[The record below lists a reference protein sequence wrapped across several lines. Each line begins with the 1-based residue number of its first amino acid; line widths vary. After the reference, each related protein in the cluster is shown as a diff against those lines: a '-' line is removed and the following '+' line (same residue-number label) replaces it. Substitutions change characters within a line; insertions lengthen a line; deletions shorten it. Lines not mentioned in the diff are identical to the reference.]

1 MKRRFLALVLAGCLA
16 AVLST
21 AAWAM
26 SPTGF
31 YLNVELPSGETIA
44 LDVESGDSIDN
55 VKEELEMKTKIA
67 AGEQHLYYGGKL
79 LVDGR
84 TLANYNIQKG
94 STLLLTTKIKGT
106 PAGEKL
112 TEENMSGSTIGAP
125 VTISEKTLNS
135 GTYYLCNNVKLTQ
148 ALVIQG
154 DVTLDLNGFV
164 LKITGSGSVIK
175 IESGTLTLVDSHPA
189 AIHKFVKEATGLWT
203 LNENAGTEI
212 VKGGVITGGI
222 GREHSFSSVYGSIS
236 ENGGGGVFINQDASF
251 VMESGNIV
259 GCSAVGEHNTAGG
272 VLVARSASFVMKAG
286 KIAGC
291 TAARGGGVYVADKN
305 EAKTL
310 GRFTMEGGSIVGCVA
325 TDESY
330 SGGGVANHGDFT
342 MTGGTI
348 RSCTATAG
356 HGGGICSV
364 RQLHISGSAVVTDC
378 KAGGSYASSGAML
391 ISPDSTYTAIIAG
404 GTFDGNVVNNKSTTI
419 TGGTFSDE
427 VQNSGVIENGQ
438 FNGAVNNYEG
448 TIKGGTFYGSVK
460 NESDYDDGV
469 LRRAGTISGGTF
481 NGTVTNEAAGRIS
494 GGTYNGSVY
503 GTFYTVAFVSNGGT
517 AVPNQKYANTPVTA
531 PTVSRAGYTLVGWYT
546 DEACTAAYDFTQ
558 PVTDSVTLYAKWE
571 AAPRYYYNSGTTTD
585 TDNADED
592 KKGSPKTFDPGAGI
606 YAVSVALSLTGTAW
620 IGRKRH

>member
-31 YLNVELPSGETIA
+31 YLNVELPSGKTIA
-44 LDVESGDSIDN
+44 LDAESGDSIDN
-55 VKEELEMKTKIA
+55 IKGKLETKTKIA

-164 LKITGSGSVIK
+164 LQHENRDANDSVIQMD
-175 IESGTLTLVDSHPA
+175 SGTLTLVDSNPD

-251 VMESGNIV
+251 VMEGGNIV

-291 TAARGGGVYVADKN
+291 TAARGGGVYVADRDGDY
-305 EAKTL
+305 AL
-310 GRFTMEGGSIVGCVA
+310 GSFTMNGGTIEWCVA
-325 TDESY
+325 YGSAAYDD
-330 SGGGVANHGDFT
+330 GGGVNNLGSFT
-342 MTGGTI
+342 MNGGTI
-348 RSCTATAG
+348 RNCTAAYG
-356 HGGGICSV
+356 YGGGISSLRNITICGDAFV
-364 RQLHISGSAVVTDC
+364 RDCTASQDKSSAMYLNPSNPADRAVIE
-378 KAGGSYASSGAML
+378 GGTFRGNIYASPYCTGMVAV
-391 ISPDSTYTAIIAG
+391 TG
-404 GTFDGNVVNNKSTTI
+404 GTFDPGQPNGI
-419 TGGTFSDE
+419 TLHT
-427 VQNSGVIENGQ
+427 V
-438 FNGAVNNYEG
+438 
-448 TIKGGTFYGSVK
+448 
-460 NESDYDDGV
+460 
-469 LRRAGTISGGTF
+469 TF
-481 NGTVTNEAAGRIS
+481 N
-494 GGTYNGSVY
+494 
-503 GTFYTVAFVSNGGT
+503 SNGGSD
-517 AVPNQKYANTPVTA
+517 VPEQIRANAAATKPD
-531 PTVSRAGYTLVGWYT
+531 SRKAGYTLVGWYT
-546 DEACTAAYDFTQ
+546 DEACTAAYDFTK
-558 PVTDSVTLYAKWE
+558 PVTDNITLYAKWE

-592 KKGSPKTFDPGAGI
+592 KKGSPKTFDPGVGI
-606 YAVSVALSLTGTAW
+606 YAVSAALSLTGTAW

>member
-21 AAWAM
+21 AAWATL
-26 SPTGF
+26 PTGF

-44 LDVESGDSIDN
+44 LDAESGDSIDN
-55 VKEELEMKTKIA
+55 IKGKLETKTKIA
-67 AGEQHLYYGGKL
+67 AGEQHLYYGGNL

-164 LKITGSGSVIK
+164 LQHENRDANDSVIQMD
-175 IESGTLTLVDSHPA
+175 SGTLTLVDSNPD

-251 VMESGNIV
+251 VMEGGNIV

-291 TAARGGGVYVADKN
+291 TAARGGGVYVADRDGDY
-305 EAKTL
+305 AL
-310 GRFTMEGGSIVGCVA
+310 GSFTMNGGTIEWCVA
-325 TDESY
+325 YGSAAYDD
-330 SGGGVANHGDFT
+330 GGGVNNLGSFT
-342 MTGGTI
+342 MNGGTI
-348 RSCTATAG
+348 RNCTAAYG
-356 HGGGICSV
+356 YGGGISSLRNITICGDAFV
-364 RQLHISGSAVVTDC
+364 RDCTASQDKSSAMYLNPSNPADRAVIE
-378 KAGGSYASSGAML
+378 GGTFRGNIYASPYCTGMVAV
-391 ISPDSTYTAIIAG
+391 TG
-404 GTFDGNVVNNKSTTI
+404 GTFDPGQPNGI
-419 TGGTFSDE
+419 TLHT
-427 VQNSGVIENGQ
+427 V
-438 FNGAVNNYEG
+438 
-448 TIKGGTFYGSVK
+448 
-460 NESDYDDGV
+460 
-469 LRRAGTISGGTF
+469 TF
-481 NGTVTNEAAGRIS
+481 N
-494 GGTYNGSVY
+494 
-503 GTFYTVAFVSNGGT
+503 SNGGSD
-517 AVPNQKYANTPVTA
+517 VPEQIRANAAATKPA
-531 PTVSRAGYTLVGWYT
+531 DPTRSGYVFAGWYT

-592 KKGSPKTFDPGAGI
+592 KKGSPKTFDPGVGI

>member
-21 AAWAM
+21 AAWAT

-31 YLNVELPSGETIA
+31 CLNVELPSGKTIA

-55 VKEELEMKTKIA
+55 VKQKVQNA
-67 AGEQHLYYGGKL
+67 AGVSATEQYLYYGGKL
-79 LVDGR
+79 LVDDR

-135 GTYYLCNNVKLTQ
+135 GTYYLCNNVNLTHP
-148 ALVIQG
+148 LVIQG

-251 VMESGNIV
+251 VMEGGNIV

-291 TAARGGGVYVADKN
+291 TAARGGGVYVADRDGDY
-305 EAKTL
+305 AL
-310 GRFTMEGGSIVGCVA
+310 GSFTMNGGTIEWCVA
-325 TDESY
+325 YGSAAYDD
-330 SGGGVANHGDFT
+330 GGGVNNLGSFT
-342 MTGGTI
+342 MNGGTI
-348 RSCTATAG
+348 RNCTAAYG
-356 HGGGICSV
+356 YGGGISSLRNITICGDAFV
-364 RQLHISGSAVVTDC
+364 RDCTASQDKSSAMYLNPSNPADRAVIE
-378 KAGGSYASSGAML
+378 GGTFRGNIYASPYCTGMVAV
-391 ISPDSTYTAIIAG
+391 TG
-404 GTFDGNVVNNKSTTI
+404 GTFDPGQPNGI
-419 TGGTFSDE
+419 TLHT
-427 VQNSGVIENGQ
+427 V
-438 FNGAVNNYEG
+438 
-448 TIKGGTFYGSVK
+448 
-460 NESDYDDGV
+460 
-469 LRRAGTISGGTF
+469 TF
-481 NGTVTNEAAGRIS
+481 N
-494 GGTYNGSVY
+494 
-503 GTFYTVAFVSNGGT
+503 SNGGSD
-517 AVPNQKYANTPVTA
+517 VPEQIRANAAATKPA
-531 PTVSRAGYTLVGWYT
+531 DPTRSGYVFAGWYT
-546 DEACTAAYDFTQ
+546 DEACTAAYDFAK
-558 PVTDSVTLYAKWE
+558 PVMDSVTLYAKWE
-571 AAPRYYYNSGTTTD
+571 AAPRYYYNSGTTETGKTD
-585 TDNADED
+585 EN
-592 KKGSPKTFDPGAGI
+592 KKGSPKTFDPGVGI

>member
-21 AAWAM
+21 AAWAT

-31 YLNVELPSGETIA
+31 CLNVELPSGKTIA

-55 VKEELEMKTKIA
+55 VKQKVQNA
-67 AGEQHLYYGGKL
+67 AGVSATEQYLYYGGKFL
-79 LVDGR
+79 NNGR
-84 TLANYNIQKG
+84 TLADYNIQKE
-94 STLLLTTKIKGT
+94 STLLVASEEKGT
-106 PAGEKL
+106 PSGTPLTAAEPSKEWVDITEEKVL
-112 TEENMSGSTIGAP
+112 TE
-125 VTISEKTLNS
+125 
-135 GTYYLCNNVKLTQ
+135 GTYFLCNNVNLTHP
-148 ALVIQG
+148 LVIRG
-154 DVTLDLNGFV
+154 NVTLDLNGFV

-251 VMESGNIV
+251 VMEGGNIV

-291 TAARGGGVYVADKN
+291 TAARGGGVYVADRDGDY
-305 EAKTL
+305 AL
-310 GRFTMEGGSIVGCVA
+310 GSFTMNGGTIEWCVA
-325 TDESY
+325 YGSAAYDD
-330 SGGGVANHGDFT
+330 GGGVNNLGSFT
-342 MTGGTI
+342 MNGGTI
-348 RSCTATAG
+348 RNCTAAYG
-356 HGGGICSV
+356 YGGGISSLRNITICGDAFV
-364 RQLHISGSAVVTDC
+364 RDCTASQDKSSAMYLNPSNPADRAVIE
-378 KAGGSYASSGAML
+378 GGTFRGNIYASPYCTGMVAV
-391 ISPDSTYTAIIAG
+391 TG
-404 GTFDGNVVNNKSTTI
+404 GTFDPGQPNGI
-419 TGGTFSDE
+419 TLHT
-427 VQNSGVIENGQ
+427 V
-438 FNGAVNNYEG
+438 
-448 TIKGGTFYGSVK
+448 
-460 NESDYDDGV
+460 
-469 LRRAGTISGGTF
+469 TF
-481 NGTVTNEAAGRIS
+481 N
-494 GGTYNGSVY
+494 
-503 GTFYTVAFVSNGGT
+503 SNGGSD
-517 AVPNQKYANTPVTA
+517 VPEQIRANAAATKPA
-531 PTVSRAGYTLVGWYT
+531 DPTRSGYVFAGWYT
-546 DEACTAAYDFTQ
+546 DEACTAAYDFTK

>member
-21 AAWAM
+21 AAWATLPTL
-26 SPTGF
+26 PTGF

-44 LDVESGDSIDN
+44 LDAESGDSIDN
-55 VKEELEMKTKIA
+55 IKGKLETKTKIA
-67 AGEQHLYYGGKL
+67 AGEQHLYYGGNL

-112 TEENMSGSTIGAP
+112 TEKNMSGSTIGAP

-175 IESGTLTLVDSHPA
+175 IESGTLTLVDSNPD

-251 VMESGNIV
+251 VMEGGNIV

-291 TAARGGGVYVADKN
+291 TAARGGGVYVADRDGDY
-305 EAKTL
+305 AL
-310 GRFTMEGGSIVGCVA
+310 GSFTMNGGTIEWCVA
-325 TDESY
+325 YGSAAYDD
-330 SGGGVANHGDFT
+330 GGGVNNLGSFT
-342 MTGGTI
+342 MNGGTI
-348 RSCTATAG
+348 RNCTAAYG
-356 HGGGICSV
+356 YGGGISSLRNITICGDAFV
-364 RQLHISGSAVVTDC
+364 RDCTASQDKSSAMYLNPSNPADRAVIE
-378 KAGGSYASSGAML
+378 GGTFRGNIYASPYCTGMVAV
-391 ISPDSTYTAIIAG
+391 TG
-404 GTFDGNVVNNKSTTI
+404 GTFDPGQPNGI
-419 TGGTFSDE
+419 TLHT
-427 VQNSGVIENGQ
+427 V
-438 FNGAVNNYEG
+438 
-448 TIKGGTFYGSVK
+448 
-460 NESDYDDGV
+460 
-469 LRRAGTISGGTF
+469 TF
-481 NGTVTNEAAGRIS
+481 N
-494 GGTYNGSVY
+494 
-503 GTFYTVAFVSNGGT
+503 SNGGSD
-517 AVPNQKYANTPVTA
+517 VPEQIRANAAATKPA
-531 PTVSRAGYTLVGWYT
+531 DPTRSGYVFAGWYT

-558 PVTDSVTLYAKWE
+558 PVRDSVTLYAKWE

-585 TDNADED
+585 TDNADKD
-592 KKGSPKTFDPGAGI
+592 KKDSPKTFDPGAGI

>member
-21 AAWAM
+21 AAWATL
-26 SPTGF
+26 PTGF

-44 LDVESGDSIDN
+44 LDAESGDSIDN
-55 VKEELEMKTKIA
+55 IKGKLETKTKIA
-67 AGEQHLYYGGKL
+67 AGEQHLYYGGNL

-135 GTYYLCNNVKLTQ
+135 GTYYLCNNVNLTHP
-148 ALVIQG
+148 LVIRG
-154 DVTLDLNGFV
+154 NVTLDLNGFV

-175 IESGTLTLVDSHPA
+175 IESGSLTLVDSHPA

-251 VMESGNIV
+251 VMEGGNIV

-291 TAARGGGVYVADKN
+291 TAARGGGVYVADRDGDY
-305 EAKTL
+305 AL
-310 GRFTMEGGSIVGCVA
+310 GSFTMNGGTIEWCVA
-325 TDESY
+325 YGSAAYDD
-330 SGGGVANHGDFT
+330 GGGVNNLGSFT
-342 MTGGTI
+342 MNGGTI
-348 RSCTATAG
+348 RNCTAAYG
-356 HGGGICSV
+356 YGGGISSLRNITICGDAFV
-364 RQLHISGSAVVTDC
+364 RDCTASQDKSSAMYLNPSNPADRAVIE
-378 KAGGSYASSGAML
+378 GGTFRGNIYASPYCTGMVAV
-391 ISPDSTYTAIIAG
+391 TG
-404 GTFDGNVVNNKSTTI
+404 GTFDPGQPNGI
-419 TGGTFSDE
+419 TLHT
-427 VQNSGVIENGQ
+427 V
-438 FNGAVNNYEG
+438 
-448 TIKGGTFYGSVK
+448 
-460 NESDYDDGV
+460 
-469 LRRAGTISGGTF
+469 TF
-481 NGTVTNEAAGRIS
+481 N
-494 GGTYNGSVY
+494 
-503 GTFYTVAFVSNGGT
+503 SNGGSD
-517 AVPNQKYANTPVTA
+517 VPEQIRANAAATKPD
-531 PTVSRAGYTLVGWYT
+531 SRKAGYTLVGWYT
-546 DEACTAAYDFTQ
+546 DEACTAAYDFTK
-558 PVTDSVTLYAKWE
+558 PVTDNITLYAKWE
-571 AAPRYYYNSGTTTD
+571 AAPRYYYNSGTTETGKTD
-585 TDNADED
+585 EN

>member
-31 YLNVELPSGETIA
+31 YLNVELPSGKTIA
-44 LDVESGDSIDN
+44 LDVESGDNIDN
-55 VKEELEMKTKIA
+55 IKGKLETKTKIA
-67 AGEQHLYYGGKL
+67 AGEQHLYYGGNL

-135 GTYYLCNNVKLTQ
+135 GTYYLCNNVNLTQ
-148 ALVIQG
+148 TLVIQG

-189 AIHKFVKEATGLWT
+189 AIHKFVKNTDDLWM
-203 LNENAGTEI
+203 LDESQGAGI
-212 VKGGVITGGI
+212 VRGGVITGGNA
-222 GREHSFSSVYGSIS
+222 GY
-236 ENGGGGVFINQDASF
+236 NDGGGVYVCPGAEL
-251 VMESGNIV
+251 VMQGGSIV
-259 GCSAVGEHNTAGG
+259 GC
-272 VLVARSASFVMKAG
+272 KA
-286 KIAGC
+286 KQ
-291 TAARGGGVYVADKN
+291 GGGVYVADKN

-310 GRFTMEGGSIVGCVA
+310 GRFTMKGGSIVGCVA

-348 RSCTATAG
+348 RSCTATG

-364 RQLHISGSAVVTDC
+364 RQMSISGSAVVTDC
-378 KAGGSYASSGAML
+378 TARGYYASSGAML

-419 TGGTFSDE
+419 TGGTFSGE

-448 TIKGGTFYGSVK
+448 TIK
-460 NESDYDDGV
+460 
-469 LRRAGTISGGTF
+469 GGTF

-546 DEACTAAYDFTQ
+546 DEACTAAYDFAQ
-558 PVTDSVTLYAKWE
+558 PVTDNITLYAKWE

-592 KKGSPKTFDPGAGI
+592 KKGSPKTFDPGAGL

>member
-21 AAWAM
+21 AAWATL
-26 SPTGF
+26 PTGF

-55 VKEELEMKTKIA
+55 IKGKLETKTKIA
-67 AGEQHLYYGGKL
+67 AGEQHLYYGGNL

-135 GTYYLCNNVKLTQ
+135 GTYYLCNNVNLTHP
-148 ALVIQG
+148 LVIRG
-154 DVTLDLNGFV
+154 NVTLDLNGFV

-175 IESGTLTLVDSHPA
+175 IENGTLTLVDSHPA

-251 VMESGNIV
+251 VMEGGNIV

-291 TAARGGGVYVADKN
+291 TAARGGGVYVADRDGDY
-305 EAKTL
+305 AL
-310 GRFTMEGGSIVGCVA
+310 GSFTMNGGTIEWCVA
-325 TDESY
+325 YGSAAYDD
-330 SGGGVANHGDFT
+330 GGGVNNLGSFT
-342 MTGGTI
+342 MNGGTI
-348 RSCTATAG
+348 RNCTAAYG
-356 HGGGICSV
+356 YGGGISSLRNITICGDAFV
-364 RQLHISGSAVVTDC
+364 RDCTASQDESSAMYLNPSNPADRAVIE
-378 KAGGSYASSGAML
+378 GGTFRGNIYASPYCTGMVAV
-391 ISPDSTYTAIIAG
+391 TG
-404 GTFDGNVVNNKSTTI
+404 GTFDPG
-419 TGGTFSDE
+419 
-427 VQNSGVIENGQ
+427 QPNGIPLYT
-438 FNGAVNNYEG
+438 V
-448 TIKGGTFYGSVK
+448 
-460 NESDYDDGV
+460 
-469 LRRAGTISGGTF
+469 TF
-481 NGTVTNEAAGRIS
+481 N
-494 GGTYNGSVY
+494 
-503 GTFYTVAFVSNGGT
+503 SNGGSD
-517 AVPNQKYANTPVTA
+517 VPGQIRANAAATA

-558 PVTDSVTLYAKWE
+558 PVRDSVTLYAKWE

-585 TDNADED
+585 TDNADKD

-620 IGRKRH
+620 ICRKRH

>member
-21 AAWAM
+21 AAWATLPTL
-26 SPTGF
+26 PTGF

-44 LDVESGDSIDN
+44 LDAESGDSIDN
-55 VKEELEMKTKIA
+55 IKGKLETKTKIA
-67 AGEQHLYYGGKL
+67 AGEQHLYYGGNL

-112 TEENMSGSTIGAP
+112 TEKNMSGSTIGAP

-175 IESGTLTLVDSHPA
+175 IESGTLTLVDSNPD

-251 VMESGNIV
+251 VMEGGNIV
-259 GCSAVGEHNTAGG
+259 GCSAVGEHSTAGG

-291 TAARGGGVYVADKN
+291 TAARGGGVYVADRDGDY
-305 EAKTL
+305 AL
-310 GRFTMEGGSIVGCVA
+310 GSFTMNGGTIEWCVA
-325 TDESY
+325 YGSAAYDD
-330 SGGGVANHGDFT
+330 GGGVNNLGSFT
-342 MTGGTI
+342 MNGGTI
-348 RSCTATAG
+348 RNCTAAYG
-356 HGGGICSV
+356 YGGGISSLRNITICGDAFV
-364 RQLHISGSAVVTDC
+364 RDCTASQDKSSAMYLNPSNPADRAVIE
-378 KAGGSYASSGAML
+378 GGTFRGNIYASPYCTGMVAV
-391 ISPDSTYTAIIAG
+391 TG
-404 GTFDGNVVNNKSTTI
+404 GTFDPGQPNGI
-419 TGGTFSDE
+419 TLHT
-427 VQNSGVIENGQ
+427 V
-438 FNGAVNNYEG
+438 
-448 TIKGGTFYGSVK
+448 
-460 NESDYDDGV
+460 
-469 LRRAGTISGGTF
+469 TF
-481 NGTVTNEAAGRIS
+481 N
-494 GGTYNGSVY
+494 
-503 GTFYTVAFVSNGGT
+503 SNGGSD
-517 AVPNQKYANTPVTA
+517 VPEQIRANAAATKPA
-531 PTVSRAGYTLVGWYT
+531 DPTRSGYVFAGWYT

-558 PVTDSVTLYAKWE
+558 PVRDSVTLYAKWE

-585 TDNADED
+585 TDNADKD
-592 KKGSPKTFDPGAGI
+592 KKDSPKTFDPGAGI
-606 YAVSVALSLTGTAW
+606 YAVSAALSLTGTAW

>member
-21 AAWAM
+21 AAWAT

-31 YLNVELPSGETIA
+31 CLNVELPSGKTIA

-55 VKEELEMKTKIA
+55 VKQKVQNA
-67 AGEQHLYYGGKL
+67 AGVSVTEQYLYYGGKFL
-79 LVDGR
+79 NNGR
-84 TLANYNIQKG
+84 TLADYNIQKE

-164 LKITGSGSVIK
+164 LQHENRDANDSVIK
-175 IESGTLTLVDSHPA
+175 IESGTLTLVDSNPD

-251 VMESGNIV
+251 VMEGGNIV

-291 TAARGGGVYVADKN
+291 TAARGGGVYVADRDGDY
-305 EAKTL
+305 AL
-310 GRFTMEGGSIVGCVA
+310 GSFTMNGGTIEWCVA
-325 TDESY
+325 YGSAAYDD
-330 SGGGVANHGDFT
+330 GGGVNNLGSFT
-342 MTGGTI
+342 MNGGTI
-348 RSCTATAG
+348 RNCTAAYG
-356 HGGGICSV
+356 YGGGISSLRNITICGDAFV
-364 RQLHISGSAVVTDC
+364 RDCTASQDKSSAMYLNPSNPADRAVIE
-378 KAGGSYASSGAML
+378 GGTFRGNIYASPYRTGMVAV
-391 ISPDSTYTAIIAG
+391 TG
-404 GTFDGNVVNNKSTTI
+404 GTFDPGQPNGI
-419 TGGTFSDE
+419 TLHT
-427 VQNSGVIENGQ
+427 V
-438 FNGAVNNYEG
+438 
-448 TIKGGTFYGSVK
+448 
-460 NESDYDDGV
+460 
-469 LRRAGTISGGTF
+469 TF
-481 NGTVTNEAAGRIS
+481 N
-494 GGTYNGSVY
+494 
-503 GTFYTVAFVSNGGT
+503 SNGGSD
-517 AVPNQKYANTPVTA
+517 VPGQIRANAAATKPA
-531 PTVSRAGYTLVGWYT
+531 DPTRSGYDFGGWYT
-546 DEACTAAYDFTQ
+546 DEAFTTEYTFTESEK
-558 PVTDSVTLYAKWE
+558 VTQALTLYAKWTKE
-571 AAPRYYYNSGTTTD
+571 AAKYYYYSPAVGS
-585 TDNADED
+585 ADAP
-592 KKGSPKTFDPGAGI
+592 KGSPKTFDAGAGI
-606 YAVSVALSLTGTAW
+606 YAVSAALSLTGTAW

>member
-21 AAWAM
+21 AAWAT

-44 LDVESGDSIDN
+44 LDAESGDSIDN
-55 VKEELEMKTKIA
+55 VKGKLETKTKIA
-67 AGEQHLYYGGKL
+67 AGEQHLYYGGNS

-164 LKITGSGSVIK
+164 LQHENRDANDSVIQMN
-175 IESGTLTLVDSHPA
+175 SGTLTLVDSNPD

-251 VMESGNIV
+251 VMEGGNIV

-291 TAARGGGVYVADKN
+291 TAARGGGVYVADRDGDY
-305 EAKTL
+305 AL
-310 GRFTMEGGSIVGCVA
+310 GSFTMNGGTIEWCVA
-325 TDESY
+325 YGSAAYDD
-330 SGGGVANHGDFT
+330 GGGVNNLGSFT
-342 MTGGTI
+342 MNGGTI
-348 RSCTATAG
+348 RNCTAAYG
-356 HGGGICSV
+356 YGGGISSLRNITICGDAFV
-364 RQLHISGSAVVTDC
+364 RDCTASQDKSSAMYLNPSNPADRAVIE
-378 KAGGSYASSGAML
+378 GGTFRGNIYASPYCTGMVAV
-391 ISPDSTYTAIIAG
+391 TG
-404 GTFDGNVVNNKSTTI
+404 GTFDPGQPNGI
-419 TGGTFSDE
+419 TLHT
-427 VQNSGVIENGQ
+427 V
-438 FNGAVNNYEG
+438 
-448 TIKGGTFYGSVK
+448 
-460 NESDYDDGV
+460 
-469 LRRAGTISGGTF
+469 TF
-481 NGTVTNEAAGRIS
+481 N
-494 GGTYNGSVY
+494 
-503 GTFYTVAFVSNGGT
+503 SNGGSD
-517 AVPNQKYANTPVTA
+517 VPGQIRANAAATKPA
-531 PTVSRAGYTLVGWYT
+531 DPTRSGYVFAGWYT

-558 PVTDSVTLYAKWE
+558 PVRDSVTLYAKWE
-571 AAPRYYYNSGTTTD
+571 AAPRYYYNSGTTETGKTD
-585 TDNADED
+585 EN

>member
-31 YLNVELPSGETIA
+31 YLNVELPSGKTIA

-164 LKITGSGSVIK
+164 LQHENRDANDSVIQMD
-175 IESGTLTLVDSHPA
+175 SGTLTLVDSNPD

-236 ENGGGGVFINQDASF
+236 ENGGGGVFINQDARF
-251 VMESGNIV
+251 VMEGGNIV

-291 TAARGGGVYVADKN
+291 TSARGGGVYVADRDGDY
-305 EAKTL
+305 AL
-310 GRFTMEGGSIVGCVA
+310 GSFTMNGGTIEWCVA
-325 TDESY
+325 YGSAAYDD
-330 SGGGVANHGDFT
+330 GGGVNNLGSFT
-342 MTGGTI
+342 MNGGTI
-348 RSCTATAG
+348 RNCTAAYG
-356 HGGGICSV
+356 YGGGISSLRNITICGDAFV
-364 RQLHISGSAVVTDC
+364 RDCTASQDKSSAMYLNPSNPADRAVIE
-378 KAGGSYASSGAML
+378 GGTFRGNIYASPYCTGMVAV
-391 ISPDSTYTAIIAG
+391 TG
-404 GTFDGNVVNNKSTTI
+404 GTFDPGQPNGI
-419 TGGTFSDE
+419 TLYT
-427 VQNSGVIENGQ
+427 V
-438 FNGAVNNYEG
+438 
-448 TIKGGTFYGSVK
+448 
-460 NESDYDDGV
+460 
-469 LRRAGTISGGTF
+469 TF
-481 NGTVTNEAAGRIS
+481 N
-494 GGTYNGSVY
+494 
-503 GTFYTVAFVSNGGT
+503 SNGGSD
-517 AVPNQKYANTPVTA
+517 VPEQMRANAAATKPD
-531 PTVSRAGYTLVGWYT
+531 SRKAGYTLVGWYT

-592 KKGSPKTFDPGAGI
+592 KKGSPKTFDPGAGL
-606 YAVSVALSLTGTAW
+606 YAVSAALSLTGTAW

>member
-44 LDVESGDSIDN
+44 LDAESGDSIDN
-55 VKEELEMKTKIA
+55 IKGKLETKTKIA
-67 AGEQHLYYGGKL
+67 AGEQHLYYGGNL

-164 LKITGSGSVIK
+164 LQHENRDANDSVIQMD
-175 IESGTLTLVDSHPA
+175 SGTLTLVDSNPD

-251 VMESGNIV
+251 VMEGGNIV

-291 TAARGGGVYVADKN
+291 TAARGGGVYVADRDGDY
-305 EAKTL
+305 AL
-310 GRFTMEGGSIVGCVA
+310 GSFTMNGGTIEWCVA
-325 TDESY
+325 YGSAAYDD
-330 SGGGVANHGDFT
+330 GGGVNNLGSFT
-342 MTGGTI
+342 MNGGTI
-348 RSCTATAG
+348 RNCTAAYG
-356 HGGGICSV
+356 YGGGISSLRNITICGDAFV
-364 RQLHISGSAVVTDC
+364 RDCTARQDKSSAMYLNPSNPADRAVIE
-378 KAGGSYASSGAML
+378 GGTFRGNIYASPYCTGMVAV
-391 ISPDSTYTAIIAG
+391 TG
-404 GTFDGNVVNNKSTTI
+404 GTFDPG
-419 TGGTFSDE
+419 
-427 VQNSGVIENGQ
+427 QPNGIPLYT
-438 FNGAVNNYEG
+438 V
-448 TIKGGTFYGSVK
+448 
-460 NESDYDDGV
+460 
-469 LRRAGTISGGTF
+469 TF
-481 NGTVTNEAAGRIS
+481 N
-494 GGTYNGSVY
+494 
-503 GTFYTVAFVSNGGT
+503 SNGGSD
-517 AVPNQKYANTPVTA
+517 VPEQIRANAAATKPD
-531 PTVSRAGYTLVGWYT
+531 SRKAGYTLVGWYT
-546 DEACTAAYDFTQ
+546 DKACTAAYDFTK
-558 PVTDSVTLYAKWE
+558 PVTDNITLYAKWE

-585 TDNADED
+585 TDNADKD
-592 KKGSPKTFDPGAGI
+592 KKDSPKTFDPGAGI
-606 YAVSVALSLTGTAW
+606 YAVSAALSLTGTAW

>member
-31 YLNVELPSGETIA
+31 YLNVELPSGKTIA
-44 LDVESGDSIDN
+44 LDAESGDSIDN
-55 VKEELEMKTKIA
+55 IKGKLETKTKIA

-164 LKITGSGSVIK
+164 LQHENRDANDSVIK
-175 IESGTLTLVDSHPA
+175 IESGTLTLVDSNPD

-251 VMESGNIV
+251 VMEGGNIV

-291 TAARGGGVYVADKN
+291 TAARGGGVYVADRDGDY
-305 EAKTL
+305 AL
-310 GRFTMEGGSIVGCVA
+310 GSFTMNGGTIEWCVA
-325 TDESY
+325 YGSAAYDD
-330 SGGGVANHGDFT
+330 GGGVNNLGSFT
-342 MTGGTI
+342 MNGGTI
-348 RSCTATAG
+348 RNCTAAYG
-356 HGGGICSV
+356 YGGGISSLRNITICGDAFV
-364 RQLHISGSAVVTDC
+364 RDCTARQDKSSAMYLNPSNPADRAVIE
-378 KAGGSYASSGAML
+378 GGTFRGNIYASPYCTGMVAV
-391 ISPDSTYTAIIAG
+391 TG
-404 GTFDGNVVNNKSTTI
+404 GTFDPG
-419 TGGTFSDE
+419 
-427 VQNSGVIENGQ
+427 QPNGIPLYT
-438 FNGAVNNYEG
+438 V
-448 TIKGGTFYGSVK
+448 
-460 NESDYDDGV
+460 
-469 LRRAGTISGGTF
+469 TF
-481 NGTVTNEAAGRIS
+481 N
-494 GGTYNGSVY
+494 
-503 GTFYTVAFVSNGGT
+503 SNGGSD
-517 AVPNQKYANTPVTA
+517 VPEQIRANAAATKPD
-531 PTVSRAGYTLVGWYT
+531 SRKAGYTLVGWYT

>member
-21 AAWAM
+21 AAWAT

-44 LDVESGDSIDN
+44 LDAASGDSIDN
-55 VKEELEMKTKIA
+55 IIGKLETKTKIA

-164 LKITGSGSVIK
+164 LQHENRDANDSVIK
-175 IESGTLTLVDSHPA
+175 IESGTLTLVDSNPD

-251 VMESGNIV
+251 VMEGGNIV

-291 TAARGGGVYVADKN
+291 TAARGGGVYVADRDGDY
-305 EAKTL
+305 AL
-310 GRFTMEGGSIVGCVA
+310 GSFTMNGGTIEWCVA
-325 TDESY
+325 YGSAAYDD
-330 SGGGVANHGDFT
+330 GGGVNNLGSFT
-342 MTGGTI
+342 MNGGTI
-348 RSCTATAG
+348 RNCTAAYG
-356 HGGGICSV
+356 YGGGISSLRNITICGDAFV
-364 RQLHISGSAVVTDC
+364 RDCTASQDESSAMYLNPSNPADRAVIE
-378 KAGGSYASSGAML
+378 GGTFRGNIYASPYCTGMVAV
-391 ISPDSTYTAIIAG
+391 TG
-404 GTFDGNVVNNKSTTI
+404 GTFDPGQPNGI
-419 TGGTFSDE
+419 TLYT
-427 VQNSGVIENGQ
+427 V
-438 FNGAVNNYEG
+438 
-448 TIKGGTFYGSVK
+448 
-460 NESDYDDGV
+460 
-469 LRRAGTISGGTF
+469 TF
-481 NGTVTNEAAGRIS
+481 N
-494 GGTYNGSVY
+494 
-503 GTFYTVAFVSNGGT
+503 SNGGSD
-517 AVPNQKYANTPVTA
+517 VPEQMRANAAATKPD
-531 PTVSRAGYTLVGWYT
+531 SRKAGYTLVGWYT
-546 DEACTAAYDFTQ
+546 DEACTAAYDFTK

-571 AAPRYYYNSGTTTD
+571 AAPRYYYNSGTTETGKTD
-585 TDNADED
+585 EN
-592 KKGSPKTFDPGAGI
+592 KKGSPKTFDPGVGI
-606 YAVSVALSLTGTAW
+606 YAVSAALSLTGTAW

>member
-26 SPTGF
+26 C
-31 YLNVELPSGETIA
+31 LNVELPSGETIA

-55 VKEELEMKTKIA
+55 VKQKVQNA
-67 AGEQHLYYGGKL
+67 AGVSVTEQYLYYGGKFL
-79 LVDGR
+79 YNGR
-84 TLANYNIQKG
+84 TLADYNIQKE
-94 STLLLTTKIKGT
+94 STLLVASEAKGT
-106 PAGEKL
+106 PSGTPLTAAEPSKEWVDITEEKVL
-112 TEENMSGSTIGAP
+112 TE
-125 VTISEKTLNS
+125 
-135 GTYYLCNNVKLTQ
+135 GTYFLCNNVNLTHP
-148 ALVIQG
+148 LVIQG

-164 LKITGSGSVIK
+164 LQYENSGANDSVIQVD
-175 IESGTLTLVDSHPA
+175 SGTLTLVDSHPT
-189 AIHKFVKEATGLWT
+189 AIHKFVKNTDDLWM
-203 LNENAGTEI
+203 LDESQGAGI
-212 VKGGVITGGI
+212 VRGGIITGGNA
-222 GREHSFSSVYGSIS
+222 GY
-236 ENGGGGVFINQDASF
+236 NDGGGVYVCPGAEL
-251 VMESGNIV
+251 VMRGGSIV
-259 GCSAVGEHNTAGG
+259 GC
-272 VLVARSASFVMKAG
+272 KA
-286 KIAGC
+286 KQ
-291 TAARGGGVYVADKN
+291 GGGVYVADKN

-310 GRFTMEGGSIVGCVA
+310 GRFTMKGGSIVGCVA

-348 RSCTATAG
+348 HRCSTTEG
-356 HGGGICSV
+356 SGGGICSV
-364 RQLHISGSAVVTDC
+364 RQLHISGSAIVTDC

-391 ISPDSTYTAIIAG
+391 ISPGSTYTAVIAG
-404 GTFDGNVVNNKSTTI
+404 GTFDGNVENSKGTI
-419 TGGTFSDE
+419 TGGTFNGQ
-427 VQNSGVIENGQ
+427 VRNSGVIENGQ

-448 TIKGGTFYGSVK
+448 TIKGGTF
-460 NESDYDDGV
+460 
-469 LRRAGTISGGTF
+469 
-481 NGTVTNEAAGRIS
+481 NGTVTNEGAGRIS

-558 PVTDSVTLYAKWE
+558 PVTDNITLYAKWE
-571 AAPRYYYNSGTTTD
+571 AAPRYYYNSGTTETGKTD
-585 TDNADED
+585 EN

>member
-44 LDVESGDSIDN
+44 LDAESGDSIDN
-55 VKEELEMKTKIA
+55 IKGKLETKTKIA
-67 AGEQHLYYGGKL
+67 AGEQHLYYGGNL

-164 LKITGSGSVIK
+164 LQHENRDANDSVIQMD
-175 IESGTLTLVDSHPA
+175 SGTLTLVDSNPD

-251 VMESGNIV
+251 VMEGGNIV

-291 TAARGGGVYVADKN
+291 TAARGGGVYVADRDGDY
-305 EAKTL
+305 AL
-310 GRFTMEGGSIVGCVA
+310 GSFTMNGGTIEWCVA
-325 TDESY
+325 YGSAAYDD
-330 SGGGVANHGDFT
+330 GGGVNNLGSFT
-342 MTGGTI
+342 MNGGTI
-348 RSCTATAG
+348 RNCTAVYG
-356 HGGGICSV
+356 YGGGISSLRNITICGDAFV
-364 RQLHISGSAVVTDC
+364 RDCTASQDKSSAMYLNPSNPADRAVIE
-378 KAGGSYASSGAML
+378 GGTFRGNIYASPYRTGMVAV
-391 ISPDSTYTAIIAG
+391 TG
-404 GTFDGNVVNNKSTTI
+404 GTFDPGQPNGI
-419 TGGTFSDE
+419 TLHT
-427 VQNSGVIENGQ
+427 V
-438 FNGAVNNYEG
+438 
-448 TIKGGTFYGSVK
+448 
-460 NESDYDDGV
+460 
-469 LRRAGTISGGTF
+469 TF
-481 NGTVTNEAAGRIS
+481 N
-494 GGTYNGSVY
+494 
-503 GTFYTVAFVSNGGT
+503 SNGGSD
-517 AVPNQKYANTPVTA
+517 VPEQIRANAAATKPD
-531 PTVSRAGYTLVGWYT
+531 SRKAGYTLVGWYT

-558 PVTDSVTLYAKWE
+558 PVTDNITLYAKWE

-592 KKGSPKTFDPGAGI
+592 KKGSPKTFDPGAGL

>member
-21 AAWAM
+21 AAWATL
-26 SPTGF
+26 PTGF

-44 LDVESGDSIDN
+44 LDAESGDSIDN

-125 VTISEKTLNS
+125 VTINEKTLNS

-175 IESGTLTLVDSHPA
+175 IESGTLTLVDSNPD

-251 VMESGNIV
+251 VMEGGNIV

-291 TAARGGGVYVADKN
+291 TAARGGGVYVADRDGDY
-305 EAKTL
+305 AL
-310 GRFTMEGGSIVGCVA
+310 GSFTMNGGTIEWCVA
-325 TDESY
+325 YGSAAYDD
-330 SGGGVANHGDFT
+330 GGGVNNLGSFT
-342 MTGGTI
+342 MNGGTI
-348 RSCTATAG
+348 RNCTAAYG
-356 HGGGICSV
+356 YGGGISSLRNITICGDAFV
-364 RQLHISGSAVVTDC
+364 RDCTASQDKSSAMYLNPSNPADRAVIE
-378 KAGGSYASSGAML
+378 GGTFRGNIYASPYCTGMVAV
-391 ISPDSTYTAIIAG
+391 TG
-404 GTFDGNVVNNKSTTI
+404 GTFDPGQPNGI
-419 TGGTFSDE
+419 TLYT
-427 VQNSGVIENGQ
+427 V
-438 FNGAVNNYEG
+438 
-448 TIKGGTFYGSVK
+448 
-460 NESDYDDGV
+460 
-469 LRRAGTISGGTF
+469 TF
-481 NGTVTNEAAGRIS
+481 N
-494 GGTYNGSVY
+494 
-503 GTFYTVAFVSNGGT
+503 SNGGSD
-517 AVPNQKYANTPVTA
+517 VPGQIRANAAATKPD
-531 PTVSRAGYTLVGWYT
+531 SRKAGYTLVGWYT
-546 DEACTAAYDFTQ
+546 NEACTAAYDFTK

-571 AAPRYYYNSGTTTD
+571 AAPRYYYSSGTTTD
-585 TDNADED
+585 TDNADKD
-592 KKGSPKTFDPGAGI
+592 KKGSPKTFDPGVGI

>member
-21 AAWAM
+21 AAWATL
-26 SPTGF
+26 PTGF

-164 LKITGSGSVIK
+164 LQHENRDANDSVIQMD
-175 IESGTLTLVDSHPA
+175 SGTLTLVDSNPD

-251 VMESGNIV
+251 VMEGGNIV

-291 TAARGGGVYVADKN
+291 TAARGGGVYVADRDGDY
-305 EAKTL
+305 AL
-310 GRFTMEGGSIVGCVA
+310 GSFTMNGGTIEWCVA
-325 TDESY
+325 YGSAAYDD
-330 SGGGVANHGDFT
+330 GGGVNNLGSFT
-342 MTGGTI
+342 MNGGTI
-348 RSCTATAG
+348 RNCTAAYG
-356 HGGGICSV
+356 YGGGISSLRNITICGDAFV
-364 RQLHISGSAVVTDC
+364 RDCTASQDKSSAMYLNPSNPADRAVIE
-378 KAGGSYASSGAML
+378 GGTFRGNIYASPYCTGMVAV
-391 ISPDSTYTAIIAG
+391 TG
-404 GTFDGNVVNNKSTTI
+404 GTFDPGQPNGI
-419 TGGTFSDE
+419 TLHT
-427 VQNSGVIENGQ
+427 V
-438 FNGAVNNYEG
+438 
-448 TIKGGTFYGSVK
+448 
-460 NESDYDDGV
+460 
-469 LRRAGTISGGTF
+469 TF
-481 NGTVTNEAAGRIS
+481 N
-494 GGTYNGSVY
+494 
-503 GTFYTVAFVSNGGT
+503 SNGGSD
-517 AVPNQKYANTPVTA
+517 VPEQIRANAAATKPD
-531 PTVSRAGYTLVGWYT
+531 SRKAGYTLVGWYT

-558 PVTDSVTLYAKWE
+558 PVTDNITLYAKWE

>member
-21 AAWAM
+21 AAWATL
-26 SPTGF
+26 PTGF

-44 LDVESGDSIDN
+44 LDAESGDSIDN

-148 ALVIQG
+148 ALVIRG
-154 DVTLDLNGFV
+154 NVTLDLNGFV

-251 VMESGNIV
+251 VMEGGNIV

-291 TAARGGGVYVADKN
+291 TAARGGGVYVADRDGDY
-305 EAKTL
+305 AL
-310 GRFTMEGGSIVGCVA
+310 GSFTMNGGTIEWCVA
-325 TDESY
+325 YGSAAYDD
-330 SGGGVANHGDFT
+330 GGGVNNLGSFT
-342 MTGGTI
+342 MNGGTI
-348 RSCTATAG
+348 RNCTAAYG
-356 HGGGICSV
+356 YGGGISSLRNITICGDAFV
-364 RQLHISGSAVVTDC
+364 RDCTASQDKSSAMYLNPSNPADRAVIE
-378 KAGGSYASSGAML
+378 GGTFRGNIYASPYRTGMVAV
-391 ISPDSTYTAIIAG
+391 TG
-404 GTFDGNVVNNKSTTI
+404 GTFDPGQPNGI
-419 TGGTFSDE
+419 TLHT
-427 VQNSGVIENGQ
+427 V
-438 FNGAVNNYEG
+438 
-448 TIKGGTFYGSVK
+448 
-460 NESDYDDGV
+460 
-469 LRRAGTISGGTF
+469 TF
-481 NGTVTNEAAGRIS
+481 N
-494 GGTYNGSVY
+494 
-503 GTFYTVAFVSNGGT
+503 SNGGSD
-517 AVPNQKYANTPVTA
+517 VPEQIRANAAATKPD
-531 PTVSRAGYTLVGWYT
+531 SRKAGYTLVGWYT

-571 AAPRYYYNSGTTTD
+571 AAPRYYYNSGTTETGKTD
-585 TDNADED
+585 EN

>member
-21 AAWAM
+21 AVWAT

-44 LDVESGDSIDN
+44 LDAESGDSIDN
-55 VKEELEMKTKIA
+55 VKQKVQNA
-67 AGEQHLYYGGKL
+67 AGVSVTEQYLYYGGKL

-164 LKITGSGSVIK
+164 LQHENRDANDSVIQMD
-175 IESGTLTLVDSHPA
+175 SGTLTLVDSNPD

-251 VMESGNIV
+251 VMEGGNIV

-291 TAARGGGVYVADKN
+291 TAARGGGVYVADRDGDY
-305 EAKTL
+305 AL
-310 GRFTMEGGSIVGCVA
+310 GSFTMNGGTIEWCVA
-325 TDESY
+325 YGSAAYDD
-330 SGGGVANHGDFT
+330 GGGVNNLGSFT
-342 MTGGTI
+342 MNGGTI
-348 RSCTATAG
+348 RNCTAAYG
-356 HGGGICSV
+356 YGGGISSLRNITICGDAFV
-364 RQLHISGSAVVTDC
+364 RDCTASQDKSSAMYLNPSNPADRAVIE
-378 KAGGSYASSGAML
+378 GGTFRGNIYASPYCTGMVAV
-391 ISPDSTYTAIIAG
+391 TG
-404 GTFDGNVVNNKSTTI
+404 GTFDPGQPNGI
-419 TGGTFSDE
+419 TLYT
-427 VQNSGVIENGQ
+427 V
-438 FNGAVNNYEG
+438 
-448 TIKGGTFYGSVK
+448 
-460 NESDYDDGV
+460 
-469 LRRAGTISGGTF
+469 TF
-481 NGTVTNEAAGRIS
+481 N
-494 GGTYNGSVY
+494 
-503 GTFYTVAFVSNGGT
+503 SNGGSD
-517 AVPNQKYANTPVTA
+517 VPGQIRANAAATKPD
-531 PTVSRAGYTLVGWYT
+531 SRKAGYTLVGWYT
-546 DEACTAAYDFTQ
+546 DEACTAAYDSTK

-606 YAVSVALSLTGTAW
+606 YAVSAALSLTGTAW

>member
-31 YLNVELPSGETIA
+31 YLNVELPGGETIA

-55 VKEELEMKTKIA
+55 VKQKVQNA
-67 AGEQHLYYGGKL
+67 AGVSVTEQYLYYGGKFL
-79 LVDGR
+79 NNGR
-84 TLANYNIQKG
+84 TLADYNIQKE
-94 STLLLTTKIKGT
+94 STLLVASEAKGT
-106 PAGEKL
+106 PSGTPLTAAEPSKEWVNITEEKVL
-112 TEENMSGSTIGAP
+112 TE
-125 VTISEKTLNS
+125 
-135 GTYYLCNNVKLTQ
+135 GTYFLCNNVNLTQ
-148 ALVIQG
+148 TLVIQG

-189 AIHKFVKEATGLWT
+189 AIHKFVKNTDDLWM
-203 LNENAGTEI
+203 LDESQGAGI
-212 VKGGVITGGI
+212 VRGGIITGGNA
-222 GREHSFSSVYGSIS
+222 GY
-236 ENGGGGVFINQDASF
+236 NDGGGVYVCPGAEL
-251 VMESGNIV
+251 VMRGGSIV
-259 GCSAVGEHNTAGG
+259 GC
-272 VLVARSASFVMKAG
+272 KA
-286 KIAGC
+286 KQ
-291 TAARGGGVYVADKN
+291 GGGVYVADKN

-310 GRFTMEGGSIVGCVA
+310 GRFTMKGGSIVGCVA

-348 RSCTATAG
+348 RSCTATG

-364 RQLHISGSAVVTDC
+364 RQMSISGSTVVTDC
-378 KAGGSYASSGAML
+378 TARGYYASSGAML

-419 TGGTFSDE
+419 TGGTFSGE

-448 TIKGGTFYGSVK
+448 TIK
-460 NESDYDDGV
+460 
-469 LRRAGTISGGTF
+469 GGTF

-592 KKGSPKTFDPGAGI
+592 KKGSPKTFDAGVGI
-606 YAVSVALSLTGTAW
+606 YAVSAALSLTGTAW

>member
-21 AAWAM
+21 AAWATL
-26 SPTGF
+26 PTGF

-44 LDVESGDSIDN
+44 LDAESGDSIDN
-55 VKEELEMKTKIA
+55 IKGKLETKTKIA
-67 AGEQHLYYGGKL
+67 AGEQHLYYGGNL

-164 LKITGSGSVIK
+164 LQHENRDANDSVIK
-175 IESGTLTLVDSHPA
+175 IESGTLTLVDSNPV
-189 AIHKFVKEATGLWT
+189 AIHKFVKNTDDLWM
-203 LNENAGTEI
+203 LDESQGAEI

-251 VMESGNIV
+251 VMEGGNIV
-259 GCSAVGEHNTAGG
+259 GCSAVGEHNTARG

-291 TAARGGGVYVADKN
+291 TAARGGGVYMADRDGDY
-305 EAKTL
+305 AL
-310 GRFTMEGGSIVGCVA
+310 GSFTMNGGTIEWCVA
-325 TDESY
+325 YGSAAYDD
-330 SGGGVANHGDFT
+330 GGGVNNLGSFT
-342 MTGGTI
+342 MNGGTI
-348 RSCTATAG
+348 RNCTAAYG
-356 HGGGICSV
+356 YGGGISSLRNITICGDAFV
-364 RQLHISGSAVVTDC
+364 RDCTASQDKSSAMYLNPSNPADRAVIE
-378 KAGGSYASSGAML
+378 GGTFRGNIYASPYCTGMVAV
-391 ISPDSTYTAIIAG
+391 TG
-404 GTFDGNVVNNKSTTI
+404 GTFDPGQPNGI
-419 TGGTFSDE
+419 TLHT
-427 VQNSGVIENGQ
+427 V
-438 FNGAVNNYEG
+438 
-448 TIKGGTFYGSVK
+448 
-460 NESDYDDGV
+460 
-469 LRRAGTISGGTF
+469 TF
-481 NGTVTNEAAGRIS
+481 N
-494 GGTYNGSVY
+494 
-503 GTFYTVAFVSNGGT
+503 SNGGSD
-517 AVPNQKYANTPVTA
+517 VPEQIRANAAATKPD
-531 PTVSRAGYTLVGWYT
+531 SRKAGYTLVGWYT
-546 DEACTAAYDFTQ
+546 DKACTAAYDFTK
-558 PVTDSVTLYAKWE
+558 PVTDNIALYAKWE
-571 AAPRYYYNSGTTTD
+571 AAPRYYYNSGTTETGKTD
-585 TDNADED
+585 EN

>member
-21 AAWAM
+21 AAWATL
-26 SPTGF
+26 PTGF

-44 LDVESGDSIDN
+44 LDAESGDSIDN
-55 VKEELEMKTKIA
+55 VKQKVQNA
-67 AGEQHLYYGGKL
+67 AGVSVTEQYLYYGGKFL
-79 LVDGR
+79 NNGR
-84 TLANYNIQKG
+84 TLADYNIQKE
-94 STLLLTTKIKGT
+94 STLLVASEAKGT
-106 PAGEKL
+106 PSGTPLTAAEPSKEWVNITEEKVL
-112 TEENMSGSTIGAP
+112 TE
-125 VTISEKTLNS
+125 
-135 GTYYLCNNVKLTQ
+135 GTYFLCNNVNLTQ
-148 ALVIQG
+148 TLVIRG
-154 DVTLDLNGFV
+154 NVTLDLNGFV

-175 IESGTLTLVDSHPA
+175 IESGSLTLVDSHPA

-251 VMESGNIV
+251 VMEGGNIV

-291 TAARGGGVYVADKN
+291 TAARGGGVYVADRDGDY
-305 EAKTL
+305 AL
-310 GRFTMEGGSIVGCVA
+310 GSFTMNGGTIEWCVA
-325 TDESY
+325 YGSAAYDD
-330 SGGGVANHGDFT
+330 GGGVNNLGSFT
-342 MTGGTI
+342 MNGGTI
-348 RSCTATAG
+348 RNCTAAYG
-356 HGGGICSV
+356 YGGGISSLRNITICGDAFV
-364 RQLHISGSAVVTDC
+364 RDCTASQDESSAMYLNPSNPADRAVIEGGTFRGNIYASPYCTGMVVVT
-378 KAGGSYASSGAML
+378 
-391 ISPDSTYTAIIAG
+391 G
-404 GTFDGNVVNNKSTTI
+404 GTFDPGQPNGI
-419 TGGTFSDE
+419 TLYTVTFNSNGGSDVPE
-427 VQNSGVIENGQ
+427 QIRANAAATKPDS
-438 FNGAVNNYEG
+438 
-448 TIKGGTFYGSVK
+448 
-460 NESDYDDGV
+460 
-469 LRRAGTISGGTF
+469 RRAG
-481 NGTVTNEAAGRIS
+481 
-494 GGTYNGSVY
+494 
-503 GTFYTVAFVSNGGT
+503 
-517 AVPNQKYANTPVTA
+517 YA
-531 PTVSRAGYTLVGWYT
+531 LVGWYT
-546 DEACTAAYDFTQ
+546 DEACTATYDFTQ

>member
-26 SPTGF
+26 C
-31 YLNVELPSGETIA
+31 LNVELPSGETIA

-55 VKEELEMKTKIA
+55 VKQKVQNA
-67 AGEQHLYYGGKL
+67 AGVSVTEQYLYYGGKFL
-79 LVDGR
+79 YNGR
-84 TLANYNIQKG
+84 TLADYNIQKE
-94 STLLLTTKIKGT
+94 STLLVASEAKGT
-106 PAGEKL
+106 PSGTPLTAAEPSKEWVDITEEKVL
-112 TEENMSGSTIGAP
+112 TE
-125 VTISEKTLNS
+125 
-135 GTYYLCNNVKLTQ
+135 GTYFLCNNVNLTHP
-148 ALVIQG
+148 LVIQG

-164 LKITGSGSVIK
+164 LQYENSGANDSVIQVD
-175 IESGTLTLVDSHPA
+175 SGTLTLVDSHPA
-189 AIHKFVKEATGLWT
+189 AIHKFVKNTDDLWM
-203 LNENAGTEI
+203 LDESQGAGI
-212 VKGGVITGGI
+212 VRGGIITGGNA
-222 GREHSFSSVYGSIS
+222 GY
-236 ENGGGGVFINQDASF
+236 NDGGGVYVCPGAEL
-251 VMESGNIV
+251 VMRGGSIV
-259 GCSAVGEHNTAGG
+259 GC
-272 VLVARSASFVMKAG
+272 KA
-286 KIAGC
+286 KQ
-291 TAARGGGVYVADKN
+291 GGGVYVADKN

-310 GRFTMEGGSIVGCVA
+310 GRFTMKGGSIVGCVA

-348 RSCTATAG
+348 HRCSTTEG
-356 HGGGICSV
+356 SGGGICSV
-364 RQLHISGSAVVTDC
+364 RQLHISGSAIVTDC

-391 ISPDSTYTAIIAG
+391 ISPGSTYTAVIAG
-404 GTFDGNVVNNKSTTI
+404 GTFDGNVENSKGTI
-419 TGGTFSDE
+419 TGGTFNGQ
-427 VQNSGVIENGQ
+427 VRNSGVIENGQ

-448 TIKGGTFYGSVK
+448 TIKGGTF
-460 NESDYDDGV
+460 
-469 LRRAGTISGGTF
+469 
-481 NGTVTNEAAGRIS
+481 NGTVTNEGAGRIS

-546 DEACTAAYDFTQ
+546 DEACIAAYDFTQ

>member
-21 AAWAM
+21 AAWATV
-26 SPTGF
+26 PTGF

-44 LDVESGDSIDN
+44 LDAESGDSIDN
-55 VKEELEMKTKIA
+55 VKQKVQNA
-67 AGEQHLYYGGKL
+67 AGVSVTEQYLYYGGKFL
-79 LVDGR
+79 NNGR
-84 TLANYNIQKG
+84 TLADYNIQKE
-94 STLLLTTKIKGT
+94 STLLVASEAKGT
-106 PAGEKL
+106 PSGTPLTAAEPSKEWVNITEEKVL
-112 TEENMSGSTIGAP
+112 TE
-125 VTISEKTLNS
+125 
-135 GTYYLCNNVKLTQ
+135 GTYFLCNNVKLTQ

-164 LKITGSGSVIK
+164 LQHENRDANDSVIQMD
-175 IESGTLTLVDSHPA
+175 SGTLTLVDSNPD

-251 VMESGNIV
+251 VMEGGNIV

-291 TAARGGGVYVADKN
+291 TAARGGGVYVADRDGDY
-305 EAKTL
+305 AL
-310 GRFTMEGGSIVGCVA
+310 GSFTMNGGTIEWCVA
-325 TDESY
+325 YGSAAYDD
-330 SGGGVANHGDFT
+330 GGGVNNLGSFT
-342 MTGGTI
+342 MNGGTI
-348 RSCTATAG
+348 RNCTAAYG
-356 HGGGICSV
+356 YGGGISSLRNITICGDAYV
-364 RQLHISGSAVVTDC
+364 RDCTASQDKSSAMYLNPSNPADRAVIE
-378 KAGGSYASSGAML
+378 GGTFRGNIYASPYCTGMVAV
-391 ISPDSTYTAIIAG
+391 TG
-404 GTFDGNVVNNKSTTI
+404 GTFDPGQPNGI
-419 TGGTFSDE
+419 TLHT
-427 VQNSGVIENGQ
+427 V
-438 FNGAVNNYEG
+438 
-448 TIKGGTFYGSVK
+448 
-460 NESDYDDGV
+460 
-469 LRRAGTISGGTF
+469 TF
-481 NGTVTNEAAGRIS
+481 N
-494 GGTYNGSVY
+494 
-503 GTFYTVAFVSNGGT
+503 SNGGSD
-517 AVPNQKYANTPVTA
+517 VPGQIRANAAATKPA
-531 PTVSRAGYTLVGWYT
+531 DPTRSGYVFAGWYT
-546 DEACTAAYDFTQ
+546 DEACTAAYDFTK
-558 PVTDSVTLYAKWE
+558 PVTDNITLYAKWE

>member
-21 AAWAM
+21 AAWATL
-26 SPTGF
+26 PTGF

-44 LDVESGDSIDN
+44 LDAESGDSIDN
-55 VKEELEMKTKIA
+55 IKGKLETKTKIA
-67 AGEQHLYYGGKL
+67 AGEQHLYYGGNL

-135 GTYYLCNNVKLTQ
+135 GTYYLCNNVNLTHP
-148 ALVIQG
+148 LVIRG

-164 LKITGSGSVIK
+164 LKITGSGSVIQVD
-175 IESGTLTLVDSHPA
+175 SGTLTLVDSHPA
-189 AIHKFVKEATGLWT
+189 AIHKFVKNTDDLWM
-203 LNENAGTEI
+203 LDESQGAGI
-212 VKGGVITGGI
+212 VRGGIITGGNA
-222 GREHSFSSVYGSIS
+222 GY
-236 ENGGGGVFINQDASF
+236 NDGGGVYVCPGAGL
-251 VMESGNIV
+251 VMRGGSIV
-259 GCSAVGEHNTAGG
+259 GC
-272 VLVARSASFVMKAG
+272 KA
-286 KIAGC
+286 KQ
-291 TAARGGGVYVADKN
+291 GGGVYVADKN
-305 EAKTL
+305 ESKTL

-325 TDESY
+325 TDDSAG
-330 SGGGVANHGDFT
+330 GGGVANHGEFT

-378 KAGGSYASSGAML
+378 KAGGSYVSSGAML

-419 TGGTFSDE
+419 TGGTFSGQ
-427 VQNSGVIENGQ
+427 VRNSGVIENGQ
-438 FNGAVNNYEG
+438 FNGTVNNYEG
-448 TIKGGTFYGSVK
+448 TIKGGTFNGSVK

-494 GGTYNGSVY
+494 GGTYNGSLD
-503 GTFYTVAFVSNGGT
+503 GTFYTVAFETNGGSD
-517 AVPNQKYANTPVTA
+517 VPGQIRASSTA
-531 PTVSRAGYTLVGWYT
+531 PHPPHTSRNLSSPTPATVFSSMARTV
-546 DEACTAAYDFTQ
+546 
-558 PVTDSVTLYAKWE
+558 
-571 AAPRYYYNSGTTTD
+571 AP
-585 TDNADED
+585 
-592 KKGSPKTFDPGAGI
+592 
-606 YAVSVALSLTGTAW
+606 
-620 IGRKRH
+620 

>member
-21 AAWAM
+21 AAWATL
-26 SPTGF
+26 PTGF

-55 VKEELEMKTKIA
+55 IKGKLETKTKIA
-67 AGEQHLYYGGKL
+67 AGEQHLYYGGNL

-164 LKITGSGSVIK
+164 LQHENRDANDSVIQMD
-175 IESGTLTLVDSHPA
+175 SGTLTLVDSNPD

-251 VMESGNIV
+251 VMEGGNIV

-291 TAARGGGVYVADKN
+291 TAARGGGVYMADRDGDY
-305 EAKTL
+305 AL
-310 GRFTMEGGSIVGCVA
+310 GSFTMNGGTIEWCVA
-325 TDESY
+325 YGSAAYDD
-330 SGGGVANHGDFT
+330 GGGVNNLGSFT
-342 MTGGTI
+342 MNGGTI
-348 RSCTATAG
+348 RNCTAAYG
-356 HGGGICSV
+356 YGGGISSLRNITICGDAFV
-364 RQLHISGSAVVTDC
+364 RDCTASQDKSSAMYLNPSNPADRAVIE
-378 KAGGSYASSGAML
+378 GGTFRGNIYASPYCTGMVAV
-391 ISPDSTYTAIIAG
+391 TG
-404 GTFDGNVVNNKSTTI
+404 GTFDPGQPNGI
-419 TGGTFSDE
+419 TLHT
-427 VQNSGVIENGQ
+427 V
-438 FNGAVNNYEG
+438 
-448 TIKGGTFYGSVK
+448 
-460 NESDYDDGV
+460 
-469 LRRAGTISGGTF
+469 TF
-481 NGTVTNEAAGRIS
+481 N
-494 GGTYNGSVY
+494 
-503 GTFYTVAFVSNGGT
+503 SNGGSD
-517 AVPNQKYANTPVTA
+517 VPEQIRANAAATKPD
-531 PTVSRAGYTLVGWYT
+531 SRKAGYTLVGWYT
-546 DEACTAAYDFTQ
+546 DEACTAAYDFTK

-606 YAVSVALSLTGTAW
+606 YAVSAALSLTGTAW

>member
-21 AAWAM
+21 AAWATL
-26 SPTGF
+26 PTGF

-44 LDVESGDSIDN
+44 LDAESGDSIDN
-55 VKEELEMKTKIA
+55 VKQKVQNA
-67 AGEQHLYYGGKL
+67 AGVSVTEQYLYYGGKFL
-79 LVDGR
+79 NNGR
-84 TLANYNIQKG
+84 TLADYNIQKE
-94 STLLLTTKIKGT
+94 STLLVASEAKGT
-106 PAGEKL
+106 PSGTPLTAAEPSKEWVNITEEKVL
-112 TEENMSGSTIGAP
+112 TE
-125 VTISEKTLNS
+125 
-135 GTYYLCNNVKLTQ
+135 GTYFLCNNVNLTHP
-148 ALVIQG
+148 LVIRG
-154 DVTLDLNGFV
+154 NVTLDLNGFV

-251 VMESGNIV
+251 VMEGGNIV

-291 TAARGGGVYVADKN
+291 TAARGGGVYVADRDGDY
-305 EAKTL
+305 AL
-310 GRFTMEGGSIVGCVA
+310 GSFTMNGGTIEWCVA
-325 TDESY
+325 YGSAAYDD
-330 SGGGVANHGDFT
+330 GGGVNNLGSFT
-342 MTGGTI
+342 MNGGTI
-348 RSCTATAG
+348 RNCTAAYG
-356 HGGGICSV
+356 YGGGISSLRNITICGDAYV
-364 RQLHISGSAVVTDC
+364 RDCTASQDKSSAMYLNPSNPADRAVIE
-378 KAGGSYASSGAML
+378 GGTFRGNIYASPYCTGMVAV
-391 ISPDSTYTAIIAG
+391 TG
-404 GTFDGNVVNNKSTTI
+404 GTFDPGQPNGI
-419 TGGTFSDE
+419 TLYT
-427 VQNSGVIENGQ
+427 V
-438 FNGAVNNYEG
+438 
-448 TIKGGTFYGSVK
+448 
-460 NESDYDDGV
+460 
-469 LRRAGTISGGTF
+469 TF
-481 NGTVTNEAAGRIS
+481 N
-494 GGTYNGSVY
+494 
-503 GTFYTVAFVSNGGT
+503 SNGGSD
-517 AVPNQKYANTPVTA
+517 VPGQIRANAAATKPD
-531 PTVSRAGYTLVGWYT
+531 SRKAGYTLVGWYT
-546 DEACTAAYDFTQ
+546 DEACTAAYDFTK

-592 KKGSPKTFDPGAGI
+592 KKGSPKTFDPGVGI

>member
-31 YLNVELPSGETIA
+31 YLNVELPSGKTIA

-55 VKEELEMKTKIA
+55 VKQKVQNA
-67 AGEQHLYYGGKL
+67 AGVSVTEQYLYYGGKFL
-79 LVDGR
+79 NNGR
-84 TLANYNIQKG
+84 TLADYNIQKE
-94 STLLLTTKIKGT
+94 STLLVASEAKGT
-106 PAGEKL
+106 PSGTPLTAAEPSKEWVNITEEKVL
-112 TEENMSGSTIGAP
+112 TE
-125 VTISEKTLNS
+125 
-135 GTYYLCNNVKLTQ
+135 GTYFLCNNVNLTQ
-148 ALVIQG
+148 ALVIRG
-154 DVTLDLNGFV
+154 NVTLDLNGFV
-164 LKITGSGSVIK
+164 LKITGSGSVIQVD
-175 IESGTLTLVDSHPA
+175 SGTLTLVDSHPA

-251 VMESGNIV
+251 VMEGGNIV

-291 TAARGGGVYVADKN
+291 TAARGGGVYVADRDGDY
-305 EAKTL
+305 AL
-310 GRFTMEGGSIVGCVA
+310 GSFTMNGGTIEWCVA
-325 TDESY
+325 YGSAAYDD
-330 SGGGVANHGDFT
+330 GGGVNNLGSFT
-342 MTGGTI
+342 MNGGTI
-348 RSCTATAG
+348 RNCTAAYG
-356 HGGGICSV
+356 YGGGISSLRNITICGDAYV
-364 RQLHISGSAVVTDC
+364 RDCTASQDKSSAMYLNPSNPADRAVIEGRTFR
-378 KAGGSYASSGAML
+378 GNIYASPYCTGMVAV
-391 ISPDSTYTAIIAG
+391 TG
-404 GTFDGNVVNNKSTTI
+404 GTFDPGQPNGI
-419 TGGTFSDE
+419 TLHT
-427 VQNSGVIENGQ
+427 V
-438 FNGAVNNYEG
+438 
-448 TIKGGTFYGSVK
+448 
-460 NESDYDDGV
+460 
-469 LRRAGTISGGTF
+469 TF
-481 NGTVTNEAAGRIS
+481 N
-494 GGTYNGSVY
+494 
-503 GTFYTVAFVSNGGT
+503 SNGGSD
-517 AVPNQKYANTPVTA
+517 VPGQIRANAAATKPA
-531 PTVSRAGYTLVGWYT
+531 DPTRSGYVFAGWYT
-546 DEACTAAYDFTQ
+546 DKACTAAYDFTK

-606 YAVSVALSLTGTAW
+606 YAVSVALSLTGTVW